1 MRIPLL
7 KSVMS
12 PFPFW
17 IDADAPL
24 LEAREMMQK
33 HGVRHLPVK
42 KSGEL
47 FSIITDRDLKFT
59 LDPTLGLP
67 PREAMRVRDV
77 CVYTAFTVDID
88 TRLDAV
94 LAEMADRRIGSALVT
109 RQDQLAGIFTYVD
122 ACRAFAEILREW
134 RNDGQDPHAA

>member
-24 LEAREMMQK
+24 LEASQMMQK

-42 KSGEL
+42 KDGEL
-47 FSIITDRDLKFT
+47 HSVITDRDLKFA
-59 LDPTLGLP
+59 LDPKLGLP
-67 PREAMRVRDV
+67 PREAMQVKDV

-94 LAEMADRRIGSALVT
+94 LSEMAERRIGSAIVT
-109 RQDQLAGIFTYVD
+109 RENQLAGIFTYVD
-122 ACRAFAEILREW
+122 ACDAFARLLREW
-134 RNDGQDPHAA
+134 RSDGQDPHAA